1 MSNEKKA
8 VLRVAC
14 KAAFPHTIP
23 VLTGYIFLGMAFGI
37 LLNSKGYSAWWAL
50 LMSGLIYA
58 GSMQFVAIELLAS
71 IFNPIQ
77 TIVMSLVVN
86 ARHLFYGISM
96 LDKFKHIGK
105 KKGYMIFALTDE
117 TFSLLCGAR
126 TPDGVDENWFRFFIT
141 LLDQSYWVLGSV
153 MGGVI
158 GSMFKFNTQ
167 GIDFV
172 MTALFIVIYLDQ
184 WKSTKD
190 HFPAI
195 AGVVVTVLCLIIFK
209 ADNFL
214 IPSMIGILLV
224 LALYKKRYDK
234 KIDDAKI
241 SDQIINHKKPCAEN
255 QHDKNVSDKN
265 LNDEH
270 LSEEN
275 LYDGKGGGI

>member
-8 VLRVAC
+8 VLRIAC

-255 QHDKNVSDKN
+255 LNTEN
-265 LNDEH
+265 LYTENINA
-270 LSEEN
+270 EN
-275 LYDGKGGGI
+275 LYDGKGEKI

>member
-8 VLRVAC
+8 VLRIAC

-172 MTALFIVIYLDQ
+172 MTALCIVIYLDQ

-190 HFPAI
+190 HFPAL

-255 QHDKNVSDKN
+255 LNTEN
-265 LNDEH
+265 LYTENINA
-270 LSEEN
+270 EN
-275 LYDGKGGGI
+275 LYDGKGEKI

>member
-77 TIVMSLVVN
+77 TVIMSLVVN

-96 LDKFKHIGK
+96 LDKFKDIGK
-105 KKGYMIFALTDE
+105 KKGYMIFGLTDE
-117 TFSLLCGAR
+117 TFSLLCGAK
-126 TPDGVDENWFRFFIT
+126 TPEGVDENWFRFFIT
-141 LLDQSYWVLGSV
+141 LLDQTYWVLGSV

-158 GSMFKFNTQ
+158 GSMFKFNTT

-195 AGVVVTVLCLIIFK
+195 AGVVVTVLCLIVFK

-214 IPSMIGILLV
+214 IPSMIGILIV
-224 LALYKKRYDK
+224 LALYKK
-234 KIDDAKI
+234 I
-241 SDQIINHKKPCAEN
+241 
-255 QHDKNVSDKN
+255 
-265 LNDEH
+265 
-270 LSEEN
+270 
-275 LYDGKGGGI
+275 YDGKGEKR

>member
-8 VLRVAC
+8 VLRIAC

-241 SDQIINHKKPCAEN
+241 SDQIINHKKLCAEN
-255 QHDKNVSDKN
+255 LNTEN
-265 LNDEH
+265 LNTENING
-270 LSEEN
+270 ENINAEN
-275 LYDGKGGGI
+275 LYDGKGEKI